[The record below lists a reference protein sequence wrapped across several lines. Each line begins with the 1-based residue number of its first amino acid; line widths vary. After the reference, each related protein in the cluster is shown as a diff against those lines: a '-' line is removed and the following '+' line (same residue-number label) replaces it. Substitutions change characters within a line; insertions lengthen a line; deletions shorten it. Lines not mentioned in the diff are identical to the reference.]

1 MLKIFKKCFLAFAIL
16 PIITYCTKAQN
27 VGIGTRAPHS
37 SAILEVNST
46 AKKGGVLLPK
56 VNLKPATD
64 VATVPNP
71 AVGLMVYNT
80 NKAGV
85 KPKAVEAD
93 HRYFWNGSR
102 WTALADINTIKNLLL
117 PQLFF
122 CQEPIEQELTIANRA
137 TINSGGDLLVTFNN
151 SYVLANNG
159 NNVSLNNNQFTINN
173 TGEFE
178 IPGYI
183 NYNPHIDN
191 SSSSS
196 TNLLYKI
203 QRSTNGGSS
212 WVTVAQT
219 TRLGKNDRWFLQNFN
234 CATLNYTSESE

>member
-1 MLKIFKKCFLAFAIL
+1 M
-16 PIITYCTKAQN
+16 
-27 VGIGTRAPHS
+27 
-37 SAILEVNST
+37 
-46 AKKGGVLLPK
+46 
-56 VNLKPATD
+56 
-64 VATVPNP
+64 
-71 AVGLMVYNT
+71 
-80 NKAGV
+80 
-85 KPKAVEAD
+85 
-93 HRYFWNGSR
+93 
-102 WTALADINTIKNLLL
+102 L